1 VVNTTNVQIKLTNIG
16 KRYNYEW
23 IFRKVEYEFTNE
35 HNYVILGANGS
46 GKSTL
51 LQVIAG
57 NLMSSEGDIKYE
69 VSGSKYQDLN
79 AVSSS
84 ATEGRSSRAE
94 SRDENKTAKDKNQE
108 IKKII
113 EIEDIF
119 SHLSFAAPYLE
130 LFEEFTLTESIEFQ
144 AQFKPF
150 SNNLS
155 TKQIVELTQLEKSQD
170 KQIKYYSSGMKQRV
184 RLALAVL
191 ADTPLLLLDEPT
203 SNLDKKAIDWY
214 QKLVDDFSKDRLIIV
229 ASNQQEYEY
238 PFCNK
243 QLIVEDYK

>member
-1 VVNTTNVQIKLTNIG
+1 MIISLKNIG

-23 IFRKVEYEFTNE
+23 IFRGVNFTFSSEN
-35 HNYVILGANGS
+35 NYVILGANGS

-51 LQVIAG
+51 LQVISG
-57 NLMSSEGDIKYE
+57 SLTNSEGEITITNT
-69 VSGSKYQDLN
+69 LN
-79 AVSSS
+79 AN
-84 ATEGRSSRAE
+84 T
-94 SRDENKTAKDKNQE
+94 TAV
-108 IKKII
+108 I
-113 EIEDIF
+113 EIESLF
-119 SHLSFAAPYLE
+119 NSLSYCAPYLD

-144 AQFKPF
+144 EKFKPF
-150 SNNLS
+150 QNGLM
-155 TKQIVELTQLEKSQD
+155 TKQIIELTELEKSKD
-170 KQIKYYSSGMKQRV
+170 KQLKYYSSGMKQRV

-214 QKLVDDFSKDRLIIV
+214 QQLVTAHSKNRMIIV

-243 QLIVEDYK
+243 QLIIEDYKKTV